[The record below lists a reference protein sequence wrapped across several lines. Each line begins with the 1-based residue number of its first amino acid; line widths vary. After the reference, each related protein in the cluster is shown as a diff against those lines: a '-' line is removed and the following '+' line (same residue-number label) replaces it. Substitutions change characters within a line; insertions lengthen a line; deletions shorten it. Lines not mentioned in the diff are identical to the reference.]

1 MNPIVPVMYVIG
13 KLIRQIR
20 NSTLELDLTYQL
32 KILRGKHKETS
43 NKYLPVNSNLFV
55 LYYFC
60 LVLVFEARILR
71 ALWTMI
77 SEDKE
82 NMWTSNLIKKSNNDN
97 SAVVV
102 AFASHDNIKQYQ
114 TQFKYKIS
122 VLHSLLWVSNTQKFI
137 HYKKFWKLK
146 SSISERISVC
156 LKEVLFIAPSM
167 LFLWKKKANEC
178 YQCSPFY
185 KRATVPS
192 SKSTYLHGYFQL
204 YHMILQTY
212 PGSFILFSF

>member
-1 MNPIVPVMYVIG
+1 MG
-13 KLIRQIR
+13 EKQ
-20 NSTLELDLTYQL
+20 T

-82 NMWTSNLIKKSNNDN
+82 NMWTSNLLKKSNNDN

-102 AFASHDNIKQYQ
+102 AFASNNNIKQYQ

-122 VLHSLLWVSNTQKFI
+122 VLHSLLWVSNTQRFK
-137 HYKKFWKLK
+137 HYKKIL
-146 SSISERISVC
+146 
-156 LKEVLFIAPSM
+156 IADRS
-167 LFLWKKKANEC
+167 
-178 YQCSPFY
+178 
-185 KRATVPS
+185 TVPTLKVCICVDIS
-192 SKSTYLHGYFQL
+192 SLFSLELRWYCIH
-204 YHMILQTY
+204 ILVH
-212 PGSFILFSF
+212 LFSFHCRVQERSIVYYWFSNFLLTVFQYSRLHYTMDMYICLNGANIFICYVAG

>member
-1 MNPIVPVMYVIG
+1 MG
-13 KLIRQIR
+13 EKQ
-20 NSTLELDLTYQL
+20 T

-102 AFASHDNIKQYQ
+102 AFASNNNIKQYQ

-122 VLHSLLWVSNTQKFI
+122 VLHSLLWVSNTQRFI

-146 SSISERISVC
+146 SSISERISF
-156 LKEVLFIAPSM
+156 LPKESIIHRALDVISPKQKKT
-167 LFLWKKKANEC
+167 KKKKKTNVINAR
-178 YQCSPFY
+178 PFI
-185 KRATVPS
+185 KGLRNLLLKVRIFMPS
-192 SKSTYLHGYFQL
+192 VFPDLSDGIAYISW
-204 YHMILQTY
+204 
-212 PGSFILFSF
+212 FI

>member
-1 MNPIVPVMYVIG
+1 MCC
-13 KLIRQIR
+13 IRGRIK
-20 NSTLELDLTYQL
+20 T
-32 KILRGKHKETS
+32 KILRGKHEETS

-102 AFASHDNIKQYQ
+102 AFANNNNIKQHQ

-122 VLHSLLWVSNTQKFI
+122 VLHLLFWVPNTQRFI
-137 HYKKFWKLK
+137 HYKKSWKLK
-146 SSISERISVC
+146 SSISERISFL
-156 LKEVLFIAPSM
+156 LKGSIIHRTLNVTSPKKNNNNKRMLSM
-167 LFLWKKKANEC
+167 LAL
-178 YQCSPFY
+178 
-185 KRATVPS
+185 
-192 SKSTYLHGYFQL
+192 L
-204 YHMILQTY
+204 
-212 PGSFILFSF
+212 

>member
-1 MNPIVPVMYVIG
+1 MYVIG

-82 NMWTSNLIKKSNNDN
+82 NMWTSNLNLKKSNNDN

-102 AFASHDNIKQYQ
+102 AFASNNNIKQYQ

-122 VLHSLLWVSNTQKFI
+122 VLHSLLWVSNTQRFI
-137 HYKKFWKLK
+137 HYKKVWKLK

-167 LFLWKKKANEC
+167 LFLWKK
-178 YQCSPFY
+178 
-185 KRATVPS
+185 
-192 SKSTYLHGYFQL
+192 
-204 YHMILQTY
+204 
-212 PGSFILFSF
+212 

>member
-1 MNPIVPVMYVIG
+1 MRFHLIPPFSANFLEEEMNPIVLVMYVIG

-77 SEDKE
+77 LEDKE
-82 NMWTSNLIKKSNNDN
+82 NM
-97 SAVVV
+97 
-102 AFASHDNIKQYQ
+102 
-114 TQFKYKIS
+114 
-122 VLHSLLWVSNTQKFI
+122 
-137 HYKKFWKLK
+137 
-146 SSISERISVC
+146 
-156 LKEVLFIAPSM
+156 
-167 LFLWKKKANEC
+167 
-178 YQCSPFY
+178 
-185 KRATVPS
+185 
-192 SKSTYLHGYFQL
+192 
-204 YHMILQTY
+204 
-212 PGSFILFSF
+212 

>member
-1 MNPIVPVMYVIG
+1 MRFYLIPPFSANFFEEEMNPIVLVMYVIG
-13 KLIRQIR
+13 KLICQIR

-102 AFASHDNIKQYQ
+102 AFASHNNIKQYQ

-146 SSISERISVC
+146 NSISERIR
-156 LKEVLFIAPSM
+156 FA
-167 LFLWKKKANEC
+167 
-178 YQCSPFY
+178 
-185 KRATVPS
+185 
-192 SKSTYLHGYFQL
+192 
-204 YHMILQTY
+204 
-212 PGSFILFSF
+212 

>member
-1 MNPIVPVMYVIG
+1 MG
-13 KLIRQIR
+13 EKQ
-20 NSTLELDLTYQL
+20 T

-77 SEDKE
+77 LEDKE
-82 NMWTSNLIKKSNNDN
+82 NMWTSNLLKKSNNDN

-102 AFASHDNIKQYQ
+102 AFVSNNNIKQYQ

-122 VLHSLLWVSNTQKFI
+122 VLHSLLWVSNTQRFI
-137 HYKKFWKLK
+137 HYKKVWKLK

-167 LFLWKKKANEC
+167 LFLWKKKKQTNVINAR
-178 YQCSPFY
+178 PFINGL
-185 KRATVPS
+185 R
-192 SKSTYLHGYFQL
+192 YLLLKVRIRMG
-204 YHMILQTY
+204 IS
-212 PGSFILFSF
+212 SFIIWYCIHILVHLFCFHFRVQER

>member
-1 MNPIVPVMYVIG
+1 MG
-13 KLIRQIR
+13 EKQ
-20 NSTLELDLTYQL
+20 T

-77 SEDKE
+77 LEDKE
-82 NMWTSNLIKKSNNDN
+82 NMWTSNLLKKSNNDN

-102 AFASHDNIKQYQ
+102 AFASNNNIKQYQ

-122 VLHSLLWVSNTQKFI
+122 VLHSLLWVSNTQRFI

-167 LFLWKKKANEC
+167 LFLWKKIKQTNVINAR
-178 YQCSPFY
+178 PFI
-185 KRATVPS
+185 KGLR
-192 SKSTYLHGYFQL
+192 YLLLKIRICMG
-204 YHMILQTY
+204 IS
-212 PGSFILFSF
+212 SFIIWYCIHILVHLFCFHFRVQER

>member
-1 MNPIVPVMYVIG
+1 MG
-13 KLIRQIR
+13 EKQ
-20 NSTLELDLTYQL
+20 T
-32 KILRGKHKETS
+32 KILRGKHEETT

-102 AFASHDNIKQYQ
+102 AFASNNNIKQYQ

-156 LKEVLFIAPSM
+156 LKEVLFIAPLM
-167 LFLWKKKANEC
+167 LFLWKKKSKRIFLNGANIFIYC
-178 YQCSPFY
+178 IWQGGQTGFY
-185 KRATVPS
+185 LVALGTVNT
-192 SKSTYLHGYFQL
+192 KTVICLIFFV
-204 YHMILQTY
+204 
-212 PGSFILFSF
+212 PGSRQI

>member
-1 MNPIVPVMYVIG
+1 MG
-13 KLIRQIR
+13 EKQ
-20 NSTLELDLTYQL
+20 T

-82 NMWTSNLIKKSNNDN
+82 NMWTSNLLKKSNNDN

-102 AFASHDNIKQYQ
+102 AFASNNNIKQHQ

-122 VLHSLLWVSNTQKFI
+122 VLHLLFWVPNTQRFI
-137 HYKKFWKLK
+137 HYKKSWKLK
-146 SSISERISVC
+146 SSISERISFL
-156 LKEVLFIAPSM
+156 LKGSIIHRTLNVTSP
-167 LFLWKKKANEC
+167 KKKTTTNEC

-185 KRATVPS
+185 KRSTVKVRICMGIS
-192 SKSTYLHGYFQL
+192 CFISLELRWYCIR
-204 YHMILQTY
+204 ILVH
-212 PGSFILFSF
+212 LFCFHFRVQER

>member
-1 MNPIVPVMYVIG
+1 MG
-13 KLIRQIR
+13 EKQ
-20 NSTLELDLTYQL
+20 T

-55 LYYFC
+55 LYNFC
-60 LVLVFEARILR
+60 LVLVFKARILR

-82 NMWTSNLIKKSNNDN
+82 NMWTSDLLKKSNNEN

-102 AFASHDNIKQYQ
+102 AFASNNNIKQHQ

-122 VLHSLLWVSNTQKFI
+122 
-137 HYKKFWKLK
+137 YKKSWKLK
-146 SSISERISVC
+146 SSISERISFWW
-156 LKEVLFIAPSM
+156 KEVLFIAPLM
-167 LFLWKKKANEC
+167 LFLRKITNEC

-185 KRATVPS
+185 KRSTVKVRICMGIS
-192 SKSTYLHGYFQL
+192 
-204 YHMILQTY
+204 
-212 PGSFILFSF
+212 SFISLEMRWYCILILVHLFCFHFRV

>member
-1 MNPIVPVMYVIG
+1 MG
-13 KLIRQIR
+13 EKQ
-20 NSTLELDLTYQL
+20 T

-82 NMWTSNLIKKSNNDN
+82 NMWTSNLLKKSNNDN

-102 AFASHDNIKQYQ
+102 AFASNNNIKQYQ

-122 VLHSLLWVSNTQKFI
+122 VLHSLLWVSNTQRFI

-167 LFLWKKKANEC
+167 LFLWKKKKQTNVINAR
-178 YQCSPFY
+178 PFI
-185 KRATVPS
+185 KGLR
-192 SKSTYLHGYFQL
+192 YLLLKVRICMGISNFIIWYYIH
-204 YHMILQTY
+204 ILVH
-212 PGSFILFSF
+212 LFCFHFRVQER